1 MLMRGKPAMSVA
13 RILQQAPPDGW
24 GLFQKMSEKT
34 LTRQLTRLRIHAAE
48 GAYGPEVAKLIAAG
62 ATPQV
67 RLLENV
73 STPVIA
79 RLEEM
84 AQIQR
89 DRVMKLVEKEE
100 KWNTTMPIMND
111 VLESYR
117 KMLLDL
123 QKVRFDLGLDE
134 FKGPVGVTTVR
145 GAAQTTTLPDGTSI
159 QKQVFEAITMV
170 DQIFDARKIPRI
182 VEAR

>member
-1 MLMRGKPAMSVA
+1 
-13 RILQQAPPDGW
+13 
-24 GLFQKMSEKT
+24 MSEKT